1 MLYYKSLLLLLRCNT
16 GKVRDRCGGM
26 GRFKGGFKCKG
37 WVSSVI
43 NYRCNYMRVFFKYKY
58 NVKTCMYTISPLYQ
72 IINFNISTWY
82 LKAT

>member
-1 MLYYKSLLLLLRCNT
+1 VVHFKYHNFVEWSHFILSGFKYYVLTSRNRYNVLIVLMLYSKTLLLLLRSDT

-43 NYRCNYMRVFFKYKY
+43 TDVI
-58 NVKTCMYTISPLYQ
+58 T
-72 IINFNISTWY
+72 
-82 LKAT
+82 